1 MAIVAFLE
9 TYALGDPDSFPY
21 REWRSLA
28 QERGIEIKGHL
39 VRGENDREAYQT
51 AHQLVEDADAL
62 IMTTSSFL
70 HDPSLVSLITARVQS
85 GVPILVKPTPPAD
98 PKIRAFLAQFDIEPT
113 DIGVFD
119 PEAAPAR
126 DSLSLTLE
134 RLRDPASFRDSQLFA
149 GVNKLVVVQAQVVRC
164 GSRSF
169 PLLVV
174 PEERAAVV
182 ELSTDLPPDWVGRE
196 LTCMAAFSPSG
207 ETVIVISGS
216 ILTDRLIGPKSL
228 EWPGENANRRFA
240 LNLLDRL
247 VRGQQSRPEADLGY
261 QLCRQIEHALMELLE
276 SALGSPLDEWW
287 FERVPLPIR
296 QKCAQRR
303 EEEQGRYPIQAYLD
317 LTDLKQIIEH
327 NWKVFEPAVRD
338 AGWQGGKSQ
347 ALSWFGRVNEVRR
360 LVMHPLKAHVS
371 QATLTTAEVAFLQ
384 DCRNR
389 IVSGARA
396 LRRGTRGTDG

>member
-1 MAIVAFLE
+1 VATVAFLG
-9 TYALGDPDSFPY
+9 TYAPGDPDPFPY

-39 VRGENDREAYQT
+39 VQGEHDREAYQT

-62 IMTTSSFL
+62 IITTSSFL
-70 HDPSLVSLITARVQS
+70 HDPSLVSRITARVQS
-85 GVPILVKPTPPAD
+85 GVPILIKPTPPAD
-98 PKIRAFLAQFDIEPT
+98 PKIRDFLAQFDIEPT
-113 DIGVFD
+113 GIGVYD
-119 PEAAPAR
+119 PEAAGAR
-126 DSLSLTLE
+126 DPLTLTLE

-164 GSRSF
+164 GFQSF
-169 PLLVV
+169 PVLVV

-182 ELSTDLPPDWVGRE
+182 DLSTDLPPDWVGRE
-196 LTCMAAFSPSG
+196 LTCMAAFSPAAG
-207 ETVIVISGS
+207 TVIVISGS
-216 ILTDRLIGPKSL
+216 ILLDRLVGPESM

-247 VRGQQSRPEADLGY
+247 VGGQRGGSESDLGY
-261 QLCRQIEHALMELLE
+261 KLCKQIEHALSDLLQ
-276 SALGSPLDEWW
+276 STLGSTFDWY
-287 FERVPLPIR
+287 ERVPLPIR
-296 QKCAQRR
+296 QKCAQRH
-303 EEEQGRYPIQAYLD
+303 EEERGRFPIHAYLD

-327 NWKVFEPAVRD
+327 NWKVFEPGFRD

-347 ALSWFGRVNEVRR
+347 ALSWFDRVNEIRR

-384 DCRNR
+384 ECRDR
-389 IVSGARA
+389 IVSVAGA
-396 LRRGTRGTDG
+396 LGRGDRGADA